1 MIYARTI
8 VKVKSKNAFSNEI
21 NYSETTEGH
30 SAFYLQ
36 VSTKHLCHL
45 QFYSSL
51 MSKLFGEPEGDWA
64 WSTLTAKYNDHSGKF
79 LLKEDDKTRS
89 SRQRIKLLFFYYSTK
104 LDGKK

>member
-36 VSTKHLCHL
+36 VSTNHLCHL

-64 WSTLTAKYNDHSGKF
+64 WSTLTAKKMTTLEN
-79 LLKEDDKTRS
+79 
-89 SRQRIKLLFFYYSTK
+89 FY
-104 LDGKK
+104 